1 LFCIPHP
8 SISRLHATLHLSPR
22 MVEVEDHGSRNGT
35 MVGLRRL
42 AKGERAPI
50 DSGLAVH
57 LGTATLVI
65 AAPQPAG
72 FGQPGCGSDDRS
84 VVVAGSPLEATLQR
98 ASLVARGTLP
108 VLVLGETGSGK
119 EIVAEHVHYSSP
131 RARGPLLK
139 LNCAAL
145 PEALI
150 EGELLGHERGAF
162 TGATHA
168 RPGLIEAARG
178 GTLLLDEV
186 GDLPLPLQAK
196 LLRVVESGEVTRIG
210 GRSPRSADVRFVSAT
225 NRRLSDMVGS
235 GEFRSDLY
243 YRLAGSE
250 LVVPPLRERPTE
262 IIPLAEHF
270 LAVARERAGLD
281 PPKLSPGAREALLA
295 HGWPGNLRELK
306 NKMEQVA
313 LLTRADEIERSDLG
327 LAAPMTASQP
337 PADPAEP
344 SSLPD
349 ELNARERERILA
361 ALAACGGNQSE
372 AARRLG
378 MARRTLLRRLA
389 SYGIKT
395 KRVVE

>member
-1 LFCIPHP
+1 
-8 SISRLHATLHLSPR
+8 
-22 MVEVEDHGSRNGT
+22 

-65 AAPQPAG
+65 AVPQPAG
-72 FGQPGCGSDDRS
+72 FTQPGCDSNDRP
-84 VVVAGSPLEATLQR
+84 VVVPGSPFEATLER

-119 EIVAEHVHYSSP
+119 EIVAEHVHYASP

-186 GDLPLPLQAK
+186 GDLPLALQAK

-225 NRRLSDMVGS
+225 NRRLSDMIAS
-235 GEFRSDLY
+235 GAFRSDLY

-250 LVVPPLRERPTE
+250 IAVPPLRERPSE

-270 LAVARERAGLD
+270 LAIAHGQTGLK
-281 PPKLSPGAREALLA
+281 PQKLSPDARAALLA
-295 HGWPGNLRELK
+295 HSWPGNLREMK
-306 NKMEQVA
+306 HKMEQVA
-313 LLTRADEIERSDLG
+313 LLTQADEIERSDLG
-327 LAAPMTASQP
+327 LAASTTATQT
-337 PADPAEP
+337 PASTAAP

-372 AARRLG
+372 AARKLG